1 MKGHCYLVYSHA
13 LLFADEA
20 PGPKESEV
28 LKGFGKHSED
38 GTTRLQSTSDVPKL
52 TLDEL

>member
-20 PGPKESEV
+20 PGPEESEV
-28 LKGFGKHSED
+28 LKGFGEHSKD
-38 GTTRLQSTSDVPKL
+38 GTTRLQSSTDVSKL
-52 TLDEL
+52 ALDEL